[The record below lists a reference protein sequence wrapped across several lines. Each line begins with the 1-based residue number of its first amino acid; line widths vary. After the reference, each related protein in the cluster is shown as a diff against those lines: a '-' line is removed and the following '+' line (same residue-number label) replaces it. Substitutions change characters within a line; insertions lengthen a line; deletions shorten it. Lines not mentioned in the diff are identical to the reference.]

1 MTIEI
6 ASIQFVDIEVA
17 SVQFIQSEVSELYR
31 IDMPAVLIAN
41 EMWLILEGFLY
52 GYAAVEASVDQLHLN
67 IHDTILPESS
77 LVDLNT
83 WLHTELPA
91 LTN

>member
-6 ASIQFVDIEVA
+6 ASISFIEIEVA
-17 SVQFIQSEVSELYR
+17 SVQFIQSEVSEMHR
-31 IDMPAVLIAN
+31 IDMYAVLVAN
-41 EMWLILEGFLY
+41 SMWLILEGFLY
-52 GYAAVEASVDQLHLN
+52 GYVAVEASVDRLHEI
-67 IHDTILPESS
+67 IHDTIQPESS
-77 LVDLNT
+77 LIDLHT